1 MSSEVLNLKPDNEK
15 ILLELNPDE
24 FKKITKL
31 LEIQEEEQEKVEQ
44 KQEQEKNANFVQLYR
59 DHMPEVRWLMTNH
72 SFASSLLFFILEHMD
87 NRNALACSYSVFE
100 DYFGKSR
107 MTIYRAVK
115 VLEEN
120 GFIDVL
126 KMGTSNVY
134 IVNADLAW
142 TDKNNN
148 KKFAKYDGKILVS
161 KKENKDY
168 EYRNQF
174 DRFKALREREK
185 LK

>member
-174 DRFKALREREK
+174 DRFKVLREREK